1 MFVNARRLDAEK
13 VESARKEFAAM
24 EAVGVIGVIC
34 PIPDFYPLPNVADF
48 TSRLKGCKVFTKLDL
63 TKGYYQVPMAPGD
76 KPFGHFEWVRMPFQ
90 TQKCRLYFSTP
101 HGPDSWR
108 YPALFCLCG

>member
-1 MFVNARRLDAEK
+1 MFANTRRLDAEK
-13 VESARKEFAAM
+13 LESARKEFAAM
-24 EAVGVIGVIC
+24 EDAGVIKVIC
-34 PIPDFYPLPNVADF
+34 PIPDRYPLPNVADF

-76 KPFGHFEWVRMPFQ
+76 KPFGHFEWVRMPFR

-101 HGPDSWR
+101 HGPDSQR
-108 YPALFCLCG
+108 SPTLF

>member
-1 MFVNARRLDAEK
+1 MFVNARCLDAEK

-63 TKGYYQVPMAPGD
+63 TKGYYQVLS
-76 KPFGHFEWVRMPFQ
+76 
-90 TQKCRLYFSTP
+90 RLYFSTP
-101 HGPDSWR
+101 HGPDSRR
-108 YPALFCLCG
+108 YPALLCG